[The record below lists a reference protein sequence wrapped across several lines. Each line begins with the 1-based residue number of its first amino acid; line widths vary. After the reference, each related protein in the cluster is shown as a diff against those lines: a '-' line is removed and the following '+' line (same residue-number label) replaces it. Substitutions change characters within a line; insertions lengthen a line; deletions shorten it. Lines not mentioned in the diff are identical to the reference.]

1 MGAIGSGYIVQFSDS
16 RLERIGKA
24 QSLEDAQ
31 KMGWFDSLKDMFRGG
46 VKRRAIEEAYRILHA
61 DDNTKEAASKAD
73 DHLAHFLRLRLAF
86 KPKYANKCKVE
97 VDVDRHSGEWGYKIV
112 LPERLSQF
120 PVERRGLKIGNGQ
133 ALASFQDMEM
143 ISKLTARLCDP
154 ANPIKKDAAVT
165 EDPGQGISSLVEALT
180 AHNLTKH
187 TAEELF
193 SVKSILQKLE
203 IIAKHLPDFT
213 GEYLPTVQAR
223 LETHTNR
230 FEAERLNGTDPHI
243 AIELD
248 AKTVLARAPVS
259 TVEDVTDAW
268 AATAAVKS
276 ITMPK
281 KIDNTPL
288 AAYAQSMVDGEEN
301 LENFMRN
308 VLTNPKFNNTA
319 YIKEDAPDGATFTA
333 RFVDQTTQM
342 ESAVELSNREGVS
355 GHEFRGANLRAALS
369 ERKYGSF
376 EQLLEQVRGSRADEA
391 ISYELGTLRS
401 SIKGDVLAML
411 TDIDYGQYPLDL
423 EGGKYIDVSDKK
435 QLFEARSSL
444 LLSVAHAIAHKLEPV
459 VLYGAKSTTIKD
471 FLHDWIPIELPS
483 LHAMGIDEADAKM
496 LLTQYKEGI
505 KAAREVQPRYASEA
519 GQRTAA
525 SDASLDLD
533 TMSLHDQFV

>member
-1 MGAIGSGYIVQFSDS
+1 
-16 RLERIGKA
+16 
-24 QSLEDAQ
+24 
-31 KMGWFDSLKDMFRGG
+31 
-46 VKRRAIEEAYRILHA
+46 
-61 DDNTKEAASKAD
+61 
-73 DHLAHFLRLRLAF
+73 
-86 KPKYANKCKVE
+86 
-97 VDVDRHSGEWGYKIV
+97 
-112 LPERLSQF
+112 
-120 PVERRGLKIGNGQ
+120 
-133 ALASFQDMEM
+133 
-143 ISKLTARLCDP
+143 
-154 ANPIKKDAAVT
+154 
-165 EDPGQGISSLVEALT
+165 
-180 AHNLTKH
+180 
-187 TAEELF
+187 
-193 SVKSILQKLE
+193 
-203 IIAKHLPDFT
+203 
-213 GEYLPTVQAR
+213 
-223 LETHTNR
+223 
-230 FEAERLNGTDPHI
+230 
-243 AIELD
+243 
-248 AKTVLARAPVS
+248 
-259 TVEDVTDAW
+259 
-268 AATAAVKS
+268 
-276 ITMPK
+276 
-281 KIDNTPL
+281 
-288 AAYAQSMVDGEEN
+288 MVDGEEN